1 MIYFSKLVIIMR
13 GFMVN
18 LVGIFVV
25 FFLVSLCCDA
35 SEIGTISPKVVSE
48 VLKAA
53 STDSKEYRVVD
64 CQNVFDPELVDY
76 NGGCIPLSMC
86 WHELLKRKLPHDVY
100 CINMPCSPLK
110 RRAYE
115 EAIISPQAVYQSLDG
130 REIPEKHF
138 HFFNLVYCPKTK
150 EKIIVDSTYLQFF
163 CDYEQHNLSP
173 IFIGT
178 QQQMAGLIKNLN
190 LKIKFTKKG
199 IRLPDR
205 EIDKYVRN
213 NWPVN
218 QRFSREK
225 IVVDNDIVDPELK
238 NHIIAKFVEAIKSKH
253 IASAVDIFDTQI
265 RPNNIDMTDVQGGM
279 SLFERV
285 IISKSF
291 DLITRSIDYAFMH
304 NQGFLLHST
313 VLNDVVRWNYD
324 REVIQFLLAE
334 GACVNAYDSSGV
346 TPLYNAIIND
356 AIPPEVVVLL
366 LRYGAD
372 PNIVQFPDSI
382 TEAKSLLAVAL
393 KRFNHVNPE
402 YGNSKGFSA
411 DKKIILNKMSWLL
424 IFGADGNV
432 LQHGV
437 PLITWALWTGDEN
450 AVENLLSRKNI
461 NIDALSCQGVS
472 PLFYALERDP
482 KKAFN
487 MVEKLL
493 KHGAQVNAKCRGKD
507 SLLWLL
513 ENHKKYNFDSTYV
526 NKMIVLLLSHGA
538 VITEPAYHMAPID
551 VKEILDNHGGLNP
564 AKSVELSQKEVLKET
579 KEQNIYKFLKA
590 VKNDDFN
597 QAVMMIK
604 NDAIDCD
611 GMVYGNPLLVEI
623 LSVRPKNS
631 KNLIEI
637 IRLLLKNGASVNQM
651 SQFGVSALGMALEKN
666 QPEEVIAL
674 LINVGAHVNQHSN
687 HLMKGRPGKASS
699 MQLLSPLFIAIT
711 NHNVSPNIVKLLL
724 DRGANIES
732 REDGLSLVESTLRF
746 WHFEKKYE
754 YYLVGNK
761 LVRPVLT
768 FRDESVFELLI
779 NEGIHARTKVSLE
792 RSLRDLLAYYNFTDL
807 IKLLDN

>member
-1 MIYFSKLVIIMR
+1 MR

-18 LVGIFVV
+18 FVGIFIAV
-25 FFLVSLCCDA
+25 FFAFICGHA
-35 SEIGTISPKVVSE
+35 SEFGHTISLKVVSE

-53 STDSKEYRVVD
+53 STDSKEFRVVD
-64 CQNVFDPELVDY
+64 CQNVFDQSLVDY
-76 NGGCIPLSMC
+76 NGGCIPLSMS
-86 WHELLKRKLPHDVY
+86 WHELLKSKLPKGIY
-100 CINMPCSPLK
+100 CINMPCSPFKK
-110 RRAYE
+110 RVYE
-115 EAIISPQAVYQSLDG
+115 EALISPHAVYQSLDG
-130 REIPEKHF
+130 REIPETHF
-138 HFFNLVYCPKTK
+138 HFFNLVFCPKTR

-178 QQQMAGLIKNLN
+178 QQQIAGLIKNLN
-190 LKIKFTKKG
+190 LKIKFIDRG
-199 IRLPDR
+199 IRLADR

-218 QRFSREK
+218 QRFSKEK
-225 IVVDNDIVDPELK
+225 IVVDNDIIDPELK
-238 NHIIAKFVEAIKSKH
+238 NQIIAKFAEAIRGKD

-265 RPNNIDMTDVQGGM
+265 TPNNIDMMDMQGGM

-285 IISKSF
+285 IISKSL
-291 DLITRSIDYAFMH
+291 DLITRSIDYAYMR
-304 NQGFLLHST
+304 NQRFLLHST

-334 GACVNAYDSSGV
+334 GARVNAYDSSGV

-356 AIPPEVVVLL
+356 AIPTEVVVLL

-382 TEAKSLLAVAL
+382 TEAKGLLAVAL
-393 KRFNHVNPE
+393 KRLNHFNPE

-411 DKKIILNKMSWLL
+411 NKKIILDKMSWLL
-424 IFGADGNV
+424 NFGADSNV

-450 AVENLLSRKNI
+450 VVESLLSRKKI
-461 NIDALSCQGVS
+461 NIDALSWEGIS

-493 KHGAQVNAKCRGKD
+493 KHGAQVNVRCRGKD
-507 SLLWLL
+507 SLMWLL
-513 ENHKKYNFDSTYV
+513 ENHKKYNFDSAHV
-526 NKMIVLLLSHGA
+526 KKMILLLLAHGA
-538 VITEPAYHMAPID
+538 VITEPAYYMAPID
-551 VKEILDNHGGLNP
+551 VKETLEYHGGVNH
-564 AKSVELSQKEVLKET
+564 AKSLELSQKEVLKET
-579 KEQNIYKFLKA
+579 KEQNLYKFLKA
-590 VKNDDFN
+590 IKNDDFN

-611 GMVYGNPLLVEI
+611 GMAYGNPLLVEM

-711 NHNVSPNIVKLLL
+711 NHDVSPNIVKLLL
-724 DRGANIES
+724 DKGANIES
-732 REDGLSLVESTLRF
+732 REEALSLVESTLRF
-746 WHFEKKYE
+746 WHFEKRYE
-754 YYLVGNK
+754 YYIAGNK

-768 FRDESVFELLI
+768 FRDESVFEMLMDQ
-779 NEGIHARTKVSLE
+779 GIHAHTKVSLE
-792 RSLRDLLAYYNFTDL
+792 RSLRDLLVYYNFTDL
-807 IKLLDN
+807 IKFLDN